1 MGTEPDGNRADGGF
15 GPPETVQARLVAAGG
30 IRRRTVIFDLDGV
43 LVDSFG
49 VMRQAFTIAYA
60 EVVGP
65 GEPPFEEYERHLGRY
80 FPDIMRIMNL
90 PLEME
95 EPFVRESYRLA
106 REVVLF
112 DGVADMLRTLRERGY
127 GLAVATGKAGP
138 RARHLL
144 GELGVLGLFDHVLGS
159 DEIPRPKPA
168 PDIVLRALD
177 LLGAEPGEAMMI
189 GDAVADLD
197 SARGAGVMAVAALW
211 GETDG
216 VELIAAEPDA
226 ILHRPADLLAL
237 LGESPAGFGP
247 GSADGSTRPAPDVP
261 AARSDGSP
269 VPPTAVAT
277 AAVPPA
283 GLAPPVAAGAPVAGG
298 VLSGD

>member
-1 MGTEPDGNRADGGF
+1 MGTEPDGMRAAGGF
-15 GPPETVQARLVAAGG
+15 GATDTVEARLVAAGG
-30 IRRRTVIFDLDGV
+30 IRRQSVIFDLDGV

-65 GEPPFEEYERHLGRY
+65 GEPPFEEYNRHLGRY
-80 FPDIMRIMNL
+80 FPDIMRIMDL
-90 PLEME
+90 PLAME

-106 REVVLF
+106 GEVVLF
-112 DGVADMLRTLRERGY
+112 DGVAEMLRTLRGRGY

-144 GELGVLGLFDHVLGS
+144 DVLGVLGLFDHVIGS

-177 LLGAEPGEAMMI
+177 LLGTAPGEAMMI

-216 VELIAAEPDA
+216 VELTAAGPDA
-226 ILHRPADLLAL
+226 ILRHPADLLAL
-237 LGESPAGFGP
+237 LGESAL
-247 GSADGSTRPAPDVP
+247 AAAPEVP
-261 AARSDGSP
+261 AARTDGSP
-269 VPPTAVAT
+269 VPPP
-277 AAVPPA
+277 AAVV
-283 GLAPPVAAGAPVAGG
+283 LAP
-298 VLSGD
+298 GD